1 MPLGGAVARLVL
13 LIVSDWVCNVRGFL
27 SLRLENVARWP
38 AVLLLVLRSG
48 RLRLRMLFLALAV
61 VSRDVSL
68 HDEPRSPEIKLVNPF
83 N

>member
-68 HDEPRSPEIKLVNPF
+68 CDSCWVFVVRVFPTS
-83 N
+83 